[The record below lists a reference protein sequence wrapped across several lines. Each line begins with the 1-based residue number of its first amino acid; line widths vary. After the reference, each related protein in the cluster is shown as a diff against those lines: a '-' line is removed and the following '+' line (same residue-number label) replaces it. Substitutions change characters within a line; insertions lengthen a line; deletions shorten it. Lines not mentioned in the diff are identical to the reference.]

1 MAFGFVIERF
11 SLFLAALRHESELP
25 GHHLFSLL
33 VGVAL
38 ILLGAGVAITSGVG
52 YRRFVKTLPTQDV
65 SAGYLVGLGPFINV
79 VIAAA
84 GLALAIYLL
93 AGAFH
98 TTPV

>member
-1 MAFGFVIERF
+1 
-11 SLFLAALRHESELP
+11 
-25 GHHLFSLL
+25 
-33 VGVAL
+33 
-38 ILLGAGVAITSGVG
+38 
-52 YRRFVKTLPTQDV
+52 V

-98 TTPV
+98 TTSV